1 MIGVTNPRE
10 DRKIAQQDPA
20 SLEIWASDCQ
30 MIRPR
35 KMKVDTSRRN
45 DGGASGCRPGRAA
58 SLYSRDGRRVGRLSK
73 ETVQESG
80 KSWP

>member
-10 DRKIAQQDPA
+10 DRKIAQQDPE
-20 SLEIWASDCQ
+20 SLEIWAGDCQ

-45 DGGASGCRPGRAA
+45 DGGASGCGEDCEPVKQRWVAG
-58 SLYSRDGRRVGRLSK
+58 LEG
-73 ETVQESG
+73 
-80 KSWP
+80 